1 MSSMQ
6 SSVSENAPLKGST
19 VPRLWTRPLRKLTP
33 ETSLGFEAIE
43 FAERALGRT
52 LHPWQKWFLVHSME
66 LSPGSFVSDDVPQFR
81 FETVL
86 LLVARQNG
94 KSYIMSTRLLWRMVA
109 WDGPEEEPTLV
120 LGTAHK
126 LSLAEEILDLS
137 HTALK
142 NSPIRARLAQK
153 SNTNGNKFI
162 KLTNGARYKCEAAS
176 DDGGRGLSVTDL
188 AFDEL
193 RQQREWSA
201 WSAMTNTTNAITS
214 SQTIAVSNAGE
225 AKSEVLRSLRAKGIE
240 EIQAWE
246 AAQAKG
252 TEYSPADPSL
262 ALFEYSAPDDCDIFD
277 RKAWAMAN
285 PSLGYPHGPSE
296 ETLAARAALVG
307 KPGEGMPE
315 HKFRT
320 ENLCQ
325 WVNVAEDSLFKEE
338 DLIEC
343 LDPDSEPAQD
353 SPIYISVDVAEGRRM
368 STISLA
374 SWRDDGLPHVEVMA
388 QRPNT
393 EWIPGFLAEK
403 LLFEPAAVIVQGRG
417 APASSLIDYIEAAG
431 TPVLKCEGTALTN
444 AYAQFYDRVINHSV
458 RWRDQPALTL
468 ALAEIQVKS
477 MGDTF
482 VFNRV
487 KSPVDIAPA
496 CAAAF
501 ALWGL
506 TSQKA
511 PEKKTSAYAGDYEDW
526 YTADQIEDGGKWW

>member
-1 MSSMQ
+1 
-6 SSVSENAPLKGST
+6 
-19 VPRLWTRPLRKLTP
+19 
-33 ETSLGFEAIE
+33 
-43 FAERALGRT
+43 
-52 LHPWQKWFLVHSME
+52 
-66 LSPGSFVSDDVPQFR
+66 
-81 FETVL
+81 
-86 LLVARQNG
+86 
-94 KSYIMSTRLLWRMVA
+94 
-109 WDGPEEEPTLV
+109 
-120 LGTAHK
+120 
-126 LSLAEEILDLS
+126 
-137 HTALK
+137 
-142 NSPIRARLAQK
+142 
-153 SNTNGNKFI
+153 
-162 KLTNGARYKCEAAS
+162 
-176 DDGGRGLSVTDL
+176 
-188 AFDEL
+188 
-193 RQQREWSA
+193 
-201 WSAMTNTTNAITS
+201 MTNTTNAITS
-214 SQTIAVSNAGE
+214 AQTIAVSNAGE

-246 AAQAKG
+246 TAQAKG

-338 DLIEC
+338 DLLEC
-343 LDPDSEPAQD
+343 LDPDSEPAQE
-353 SPIYISVDVAEGRRM
+353 SPIYISVDVSDDRRM

-374 SWRDDGLPHVEVMA
+374 AWREDGLPHVEVLA

-393 EWIPGFLAEK
+393 EWIPAFLAEK
-403 LLFEPAAVIVQGRG
+403 LTFEPAAVIIQGRG

-431 TPVLKCEGTALTN
+431 TAVLKCEGTALTN
-444 AYAQFYDRVINHSV
+444 AYAQFYDRVIDHSI

-468 ALAEIQVKS
+468 ALGEIQVKS
-477 MGDTF
+477 MGDAF
-482 VFNRV
+482 VFNRS
-487 KSPVDIAPA
+487 KSPIDIAPA

-526 YTADQIEDGGKWW
+526 YTADQTEDGGKWW